1 MIKLPKEVNQA
12 LKTLEHAGHS
22 AYVAGACVRDALM
35 GMDPLDWDIAC
46 DADITQLKKL
56 FPEAEVFREAGSI
69 LRIDRTL
76 DGNEEEGIIL
86 DISTFRAGQEEES
99 GQKDRQG
106 SKGSPRFCKTI
117 EEDLKNRDFTIN
129 AVADNPSTALVDPCG
144 GRGDIKE
151 KLVRTIKD
159 PETAFEEKPILMM
172 QAILLAAELDF
183 DLPKTTYDAMIK
195 NARLLDKEAV
205 ALRREAFKDI
215 ITAPFAGKGLR
226 MLAGA
231 DLMPAIIGEAAEK
244 MSARQRELFSELAD
258 GIDKLKPVTERR
270 LGLFYMC
277 FEKKGPKAIELLQY
291 DPDTHQ
297 HLMDAMTE
305 MTKIYF
311 IRDKIELKQYIYNVG
326 MERYDYVHNLAKAHR
341 IVYPQGNV
349 KVQNRHYMLEDVFAN
364 KEPIFIEDLAIDA
377 QDIIDAGITDSQERA
392 AYLLGLL
399 PEIVHRK
406 PSQNKKDKLLEHAR
420 KFDKSKLKATFR
432 GVKWIK

>member
-12 LKTLEHAGHS
+12 LKTLERAGYS
-22 AYVAGACVRDALM
+22 AYAAGACVREALM
-35 GMDPLDWDIAC
+35 GMEPLDWDIAC
-46 DADITQLKKL
+46 DAGITELKTL
-56 FPEAEVFREAGSI
+56 FPEARVLSETESVI
-69 LRIDRTL
+69 RIDRTL
-76 DGNEEEGIIL
+76 EGKEEDGIIL
-86 DISTFRAGQEEES
+86 DISTFQSAGGAGEKS
-99 GQKDRQG
+99 GTGPEPPK
-106 SKGSPRFCKTI
+106 FCKTI
-117 EEDLKNRDFTIN
+117 EEDLEGRNFTIN
-129 AVADNPSTALVDPCG
+129 AVADNPSFPLVDPWG
-144 GRGDIKE
+144 GYSDMKE
-151 KLVRTIKD
+151 KLVRTIKE
-159 PETAFEEKPILMM
+159 PEIAFEEKPILMM
-172 QAILLAAELDF
+172 EAILLASELDF
-183 DLPKTTYDAMIK
+183 DLPKATYDAMIK
-195 NARLLDKEAV
+195 KARLLDQEDV
-205 ALRREAFKDI
+205 ALRRETFKDI

-231 DLMPAIIGEAAEK
+231 DLMPALIGEAAEK

-258 GIDKLKPVTERR
+258 GIDKLKPVTQRR

-311 IRDKIELKQYIYNVG
+311 IRDKIELKKYIYRVG

-377 QDIIDAGITDSQERA
+377 GDIIEAGITDSQEQA

-406 PSQNKKDKLLEHAR
+406 PSQNKKDKLLAYAR
-420 KFDKSKLKATFR
+420 KFEKSKLKAAFR

>member
-22 AYVAGACVRDALM
+22 AYTAGACVREALM

-46 DADITQLKKL
+46 DADITELKKL
-56 FPEAEVFREAGSI
+56 FPEAEVFSEAESI
-69 LRIDRTL
+69 VRIDRTL

-86 DISTFRAGQEEES
+86 DISTFRAGQNGEC
-99 GQKDRQG
+99 GKAQG
-106 SKGSPRFCKTI
+106 NLQFCKTI
-117 EEDLKNRDFTIN
+117 EEDLKGRDFTID
-129 AVADNPSTALVDPCG
+129 AIADNPSAALVDPCG
-144 GRGDIKE
+144 GRSDIKE
-151 KLVRTIKD
+151 KLVRTVKD
-159 PETAFEEKPILMM
+159 PEAAFEEKPILMM

-195 NARLLDKEAV
+195 NARLLDKEDV
-205 ALRREAFKDI
+205 ALRRETFKEI

-231 DLMPAIIGEAAEK
+231 DLMPALIGEAAEK
-244 MSARQRELFSELAD
+244 MSTRQRELFSELAD

-311 IRDKIELKQYIYNVG
+311 IRDKIELKKYIYNVG

-364 KEPIFIEDLAIDA
+364 NEPIFIEDLAIDA

-392 AYLLGLL
+392 EYLLGLL